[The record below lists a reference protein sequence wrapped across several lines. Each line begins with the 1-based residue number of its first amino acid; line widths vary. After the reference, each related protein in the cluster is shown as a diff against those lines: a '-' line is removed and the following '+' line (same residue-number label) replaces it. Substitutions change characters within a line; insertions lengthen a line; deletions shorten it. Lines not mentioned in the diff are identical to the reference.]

1 MSITEKSRARYGI
14 KAGPFQLSKVFK
26 NGKIN
31 KGCLGKNKH
40 LSEMKK
46 IILFMV
52 VSLIFMFLGYFLRT
66 ITTENQKTYLHEEV
80 KQGFSDK
87 NIYPAYSLPKSF
99 FDESF
104 ADLPENVIP
113 EGTGILGM
121 TVNHHLLGT
130 RLISR
135 LFKNIS
141 YLKPK
146 TVVLLSPNHFN
157 AGHAP
162 IISSEY
168 HWDTPY
174 GILKNDAEL
183 TEELVKLDLIYID
196 ESPFP
201 VEHGISGLTAH
212 IKYIF
217 PGSRIIPIIFRNNV
231 KEEKIKL
238 LADHL
243 AKFDH
248 NDVLVVASLDFSHDS
263 TSQIA
268 DIRDEISIEVIKSF
282 DLQRTDD
289 VEVDSRPALRV
300 LMHYATAKNASGF
313 ELLDNT
319 NSAKL
324 LNDFV
329 ITDATSYINGYF
341 YK

>member
-1 MSITEKSRARYGI
+1 
-14 KAGPFQLSKVFK
+14 
-26 NGKIN
+26 
-31 KGCLGKNKH
+31 
-40 LSEMKK
+40 MKK
-46 IILFMV
+46 IIFLMV
-52 VSLIFMFLGYFLRT
+52 ISLIFIFFGYFFRI
-66 ITTENQKTYLHEEV
+66 ITVENQKTFLKEGIN
-80 KQGFSDK
+80 QDISDK
-87 NIYPAYSLPKSF
+87 NIYPAYSLPGSF
-99 FDESF
+99 FDGSF
-104 ADLPENVIP
+104 TGLPENVIP

-135 LFKNIS
+135 FFKNIS
-141 YLKPK
+141 YLNPE
-146 TVVLLSPNHFN
+146 TIVLLSPNHFN

-162 IISSEY
+162 VISSEY

-174 GILKNDAEL
+174 GILENDAEF
-183 TEELVKLDLIYID
+183 TEELVRLDLVYID

-201 VEHGISGLTAH
+201 VEHGISGLTAY

-217 PGSRIIPIIFRNNV
+217 PESRIVPIIFRNDI
-231 KEEKIKL
+231 KEEKIEL

-248 NDVLVVASLDFSHDS
+248 NNVLVIASLDFSHDS
-263 TSQIA
+263 TSEVA
-268 DIRDEISIEVIKSF
+268 DIRDEISIEIMKSIN
-282 DLQRTDD
+282 LQRTDE

-300 LMHYATAKNASGF
+300 LMHYASRKNAAGF
-313 ELLDNT
+313 KLLDNT

-324 LNDFV
+324 INDFS